1 MNKIDD
7 LIIDHL
13 KAGKTQKEIA
23 DIFVSKK
30 IYPNSL
36 SSIEKRL
43 KVIKELYNAS
53 TMFHLGVILALAKVG
68 KKTKLPD

>member
-1 MNKIDD
+1 MNMNKIDD

-23 DIFVSKK
+23 EIFVSNN

-53 TMFHLGVILALAKVG
+53 TMFHLGVILTKNI
-68 KKTKLPD
+68 KKSKLPD